1 MPSPRFAR
9 PRDIAAVDTGIEEH
23 ARLGDE
29 LRQRNQMLHP
39 AILRSMR
46 ALLSGPLSRAEKLD
60 DERERAWRGYSS
72 SWLSA
77 IAPQF
82 RLALRWE
89 QGRLAELQPACRAA
103 LQHQPT
109 PLTQANLA
117 FICGELGDMAE
128 ARALIDQLAIDRF
141 AAIPNDLDRRS
152 CYRSGPG
159 LCSDGGAQAAAVLY
173 ELLCHAPATW

>member
-1 MPSPRFAR
+1 
-9 PRDIAAVDTGIEEH
+9 
-23 ARLGDE
+23 
-29 LRQRNQMLHP
+29 MLHP

-141 AAIPNDLDRRS
+141 AAIPNDLDRPFVLS
-152 CYRSGPG
+152 LLAQACAATG
-159 LCSDGGAQAAAVLY
+159 DAQAAAVLY